1 MTEVKNGAVFAFNI
15 EKTTLNNPYYRYVVY
30 TNNNQ
35 QIVIMKLKAYEE
47 IGNEKH
53 DYSSQFIRVEGGSCQ
68 AIIDQ
73 GTQQKKY
80 ILNDGD
86 VIIIP
91 AGTYHNIIALEK
103 GVSLYTIYSPPVH
116 KMKTIQRNKSDLEI

>member
-1 MTEVKNGAVFAFNI
+1 MSEGKNNSVFAFNI
-15 EKTTLNNPYYRYVVY
+15 EKTTVNNPYYRCVVY

-35 QIVIMKLKAYEE
+35 QIVIMKLKPYEE

-68 AIIDQ
+68 AIT
-73 GTQQKKY
+73 GSGPSHQKY
-80 ILNDGD
+80 VLNDGD
-86 VIIIP
+86 VIVIP
-91 AGTYHNIIALEK
+91 ADTYHNIIALEK

-116 KMKTIQRNKSDLEI
+116 SQNTIQKSKSDPEI